1 MTFVVGLTGGIGCG
15 KSTVSRLFADLG
27 ITIVDTDILAKK
39 FTEVNGLAV
48 NAIREAFGDGCIN
61 SVGAVDRVKMLDL
74 IFSDNN
80 ARTRLEKILHPL
92 ILKEVTIQ
100 IKEITEAYI
109 IIVVP
114 LLFETHDYDNT
125 VERVLVVD
133 CSESLQLLRTMTR
146 SRLSEEKVK
155 AIMATQV
162 TRQRRLQLAD
172 DIITNDHDIDSLKR
186 QVLTLHKK
194 YLIFAKSKIY

>member
-109 IIVVP
+109 IIAVP

-133 CSESLQLLRTMTR
+133 CSESLQLLRTISNYGNT
-146 SRLSEEKVK
+146 SNKT
-155 AIMATQV
+155 ATP
-162 TRQRRLQLAD
+162 AA
-172 DIITNDHDIDSLKR
+172 S
-186 QVLTLHKK
+186 
-194 YLIFAKSKIY
+194 

>member
-48 NAIREAFGDGCIN
+48 NPIREAFGDGCIN

-80 ARTRLEKILHPL
+80 ARTRLEEILHPL

-114 LLFETHDYDNT
+114 LLFETHDYDDI
-125 VERVLVVD
+125 VKRALVVD

-146 SRLSEEKVK
+146 SQLSEEKVK

-172 DIITNDHDIDSLKR
+172 DIIINDHDIDSLKR

-194 YLIFAKSKIY
+194 YLISAKGK

>member
-109 IIVVP
+109 IIAVP

-133 CSESLQLLRTMTR
+133 CSESLQLLRTITR

-194 YLIFAKSKIY
+194 YLIFAKGK

>member
-1 MTFVVGLTGGIGCG
+1 MAFVVGLTGGIGCG

-48 NAIREAFGDGCIN
+48 NAIREAFGDDYID
-61 SVGAVDRVKMLDL
+61 SVGAVDRVKMLNL
-74 IFSDNN
+74 IFSNNN
-80 ARTRLEKILHPL
+80 ARIRLEKILHPL
-92 ILKEVTIQ
+92 ILRAVTVQ
-100 IKEITEAYI
+100 IKQITEAYT

-114 LLFETHDYDNT
+114 LLFETHDYDNI

-133 CSESLQLLRTMTR
+133 CSESLQMLRTMTR

-172 DIITNDHDIDSLKR
+172 DIIINDHDIDSLKS

-194 YLIFAKSKIY
+194 YLITGLNNS

>member
-146 SRLSEEKVK
+146 SRLSEEKVR

-194 YLIFAKSKIY
+194 YLIFAKGK

>member
-1 MTFVVGLTGGIGCG
+1 MAFVVGLTGGIGCG

-80 ARTRLEKILHPL
+80 ARTRLEEILHPL

-100 IKEITEAYI
+100 IKKITEAYI

-172 DIITNDHDIDSLKR
+172 DIIINDHDIDSLKK

-194 YLIFAKSKIY
+194 YLIFAKGK

>member
-61 SVGAVDRVKMLDL
+61 SIGAVDRVKMLDL

-100 IKEITEAYI
+100 IKKITEAYI

-114 LLFETHDYDNT
+114 LLFETHDYDNV
-125 VERVLVVD
+125 VERVLLVD

-172 DIITNDHDIDSLKR
+172 DIIINDHDIDSLKR
-186 QVLTLHKK
+186 QILTLHKK
-194 YLIFAKSKIY
+194 YLIFAKGK

>member
-114 LLFETHDYDNT
+114 LLFETHDYDNA

-146 SRLSEEKVK
+146 SRLTEEKVK

-194 YLIFAKSKIY
+194 YLIFAKGK

>member
-80 ARTRLEKILHPL
+80 LNR
-92 ILKEVTIQ
+92 
-100 IKEITEAYI
+100 
-109 IIVVP
+109 
-114 LLFETHDYDNT
+114 
-125 VERVLVVD
+125 
-133 CSESLQLLRTMTR
+133 SQLLA
-146 SRLSEEKVK
+146 S
-155 AIMATQV
+155 IMAEKNK
-162 TRQRRLQLAD
+162 RS
-172 DIITNDHDIDSLKR
+172 NNCCSLFPPFR
-186 QVLTLHKK
+186 
-194 YLIFAKSKIY
+194 IKS

>member
-194 YLIFAKSKIY
+194 YLIFAKEK

>member
-48 NAIREAFGDGCIN
+48 NAIREAFGEGCIN

-172 DIITNDHDIDSLKR
+172 DIIINDHDIDSLKR

-194 YLIFAKSKIY
+194 YLIFAKGK

>member
-1 MTFVVGLTGGIGCG
+1 MTFVVGLTGCIGCG

-194 YLIFAKSKIY
+194 YLIFAKGK

>member
-109 IIVVP
+109 IIAVP

-194 YLIFAKSKIY
+194 YLIFAKGK

>member
-74 IFSDNN
+74 IFSDNS

-194 YLIFAKSKIY
+194 YLIFAKGK

>member
-61 SVGAVDRVKMLDL
+61 SIGAVDRVKMLDL

-100 IKEITEAYI
+100 IKKITEAYI

-114 LLFETHDYDNT
+114 LLFETHDYDNA

-172 DIITNDHDIDSLKR
+172 DIIINDHDIDSLKR
-186 QVLTLHKK
+186 QILTLHKK
-194 YLIFAKSKIY
+194 YLILAKGK

>member
-27 ITIVDTDILAKK
+27 ITIVDTDILARK

-48 NAIREAFGDGCIN
+48 NAIREAFGGDCID
-61 SVGAVDRVKMLDL
+61 SVGAVDRVKMLNL

-80 ARTRLEKILHPL
+80 ARIRLEKILHPL
-92 ILKEVTIQ
+92 ILKEVKVQ
-100 IKEITEAYI
+100 IKQITEAYI

-146 SRLSEEKVK
+146 SRLSEKKVK

-172 DIITNDHDIDSLKR
+172 DIIINDYDIDSLKK

-194 YLIFAKSKIY
+194 YLILAKSK

>member
-1 MTFVVGLTGGIGCG
+1 MAFVIGLTGGIGCG

-27 ITIVDTDILAKK
+27 VMIVDTDVIAKK

-48 NAIREAFGDGCIN
+48 NTIREAFGSSFIN

-80 ARTRLEKILHPL
+80 ARARLEKILHPL
-92 ILKEVTIQ
+92 ILREVTIQ
-100 IKEITEAYI
+100 IEQITEAYI

-114 LLFETHDYDNT
+114 LLFETHDYDNSI
-125 VERVLVVD
+125 ERILVVD
-133 CSESLQLLRTMTR
+133 CNESLQLSRTMTR

-162 TRQRRLQLAD
+162 TRQRRLLLAD
-172 DIITNDHDIDSLKR
+172 DVIVNDHDIDSLKK
-186 QVLTLHKK
+186 QVHALHKK
-194 YLIFAKSKIY
+194 YLAFAKRK

>member
-27 ITIVDTDILAKK
+27 VTIVDTDILAKK

-48 NAIREAFGDGCIN
+48 NAIREAFGNGCIN
-61 SVGAVDRVKMLDL
+61 SIGAVDRVKMLDL

-155 AIMATQV
+155 AIMAAQV

-194 YLIFAKSKIY
+194 YLIFAKGK

>member
-194 YLIFAKSKIY
+194 YLIFAEGK

>member
-61 SVGAVDRVKMLDL
+61 SIGAVDRVKMLDL

-100 IKEITEAYI
+100 IKKITEAYI

-114 LLFETHDYDNT
+114 LLFETHDYDNA

-172 DIITNDHDIDSLKR
+172 DIIINDHDIDSLKR
-186 QVLTLHKK
+186 QILTLHKK
-194 YLIFAKSKIY
+194 YLIFAKGK

>member
-194 YLIFAKSKIY
+194 YLIFAKGK

>member
-133 CSESLQLLRTMTR
+133 CSESLQLLRTITR

-194 YLIFAKSKIY
+194 YLIFAKGK

>member
-1 MTFVVGLTGGIGCG
+1 MTLVVGLTGGIGCG

-39 FTEVNGLAV
+39 FTDVNGLAV

-61 SVGAVDRVKMLDL
+61 SVGAVDRVKMLNL

-100 IKEITEAYI
+100 IKKITEAYI

-194 YLIFAKSKIY
+194 YLIFAKEK